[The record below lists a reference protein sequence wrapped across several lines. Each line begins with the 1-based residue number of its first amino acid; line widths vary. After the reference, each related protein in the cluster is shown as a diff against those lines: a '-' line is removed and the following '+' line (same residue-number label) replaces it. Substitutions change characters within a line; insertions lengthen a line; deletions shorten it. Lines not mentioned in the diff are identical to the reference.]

1 MVPFECL
8 FIVSC
13 QCIVYGQVLAYGV
26 EHGGRRLFKNIKQ
39 GNGFVELVHYEIAG

>member
-26 EHGGRRLFKNIKQ
+26 GQGGRGFFNGLKQ
-39 GNGFVELVHYEIAG
+39 GNGFVELVRYEIAG